1 TMLRGMTV
9 PDGEQRWRLPDG
21 VAWVA
26 FEGRVALINTAVP
39 DAEPMIMAEPVASLW
54 RALDDAPLSVS
65 QLESVAEQLVDH
77 DPEGFVRAYLDM
89 LSDGALIVG
98 TAG

>member
-1 TMLRGMTV
+1 
-9 PDGEQRWRLPDG
+9 
-21 VAWVA
+21 
-26 FEGRVALINTAVP
+26 
-39 DAEPMIMAEPVASLW
+39 EPMIMAEPVASLW

-77 DPEGFVRAYLDM
+77 DPEGFVRASLDM